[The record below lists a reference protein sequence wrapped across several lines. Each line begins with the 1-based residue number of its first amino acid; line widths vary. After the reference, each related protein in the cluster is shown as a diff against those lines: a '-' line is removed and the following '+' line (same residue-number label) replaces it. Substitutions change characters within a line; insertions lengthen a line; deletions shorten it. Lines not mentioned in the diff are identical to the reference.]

1 MTPPIFTALALSL
14 GLTLVL
20 ELTFALLSGVRGRP
34 LLLVALVNL
43 LTNPAVVFFYF
54 LLSQRSALP
63 RMAVQLPLEG
73 AAILTEALCYARC
86 SGRDF
91 PHPWR
96 FSLLANLFS
105 YGTGRLLLS
114 IFG

>member
-34 LLLVALVNL
+34 LLLVNL

-86 SGRDF
+86 GGRDF

>member
-20 ELTFALLSGVRGRP
+20 ELAFALLSGVQGRP
-34 LLLVALVNL
+34 LLVALVNL
-43 LTNPAVVFFYF
+43 LTNPAVVFLYF

-63 RMAVQLPLEG
+63 QMAVQLPLEG

-86 SGRDF
+86 GGRDF
-91 PHPWR
+91 LHPWR